1 MQIKSWNCSRK
12 SSKNANPK
20 EFQHNFSI
28 SGFLRYSGKVT
39 EYDVVRKSYLCMEKC
54 LIIKF
59 QQLPVFI
66 LWALRWNICI

>member
-28 SGFLRYSGKVT
+28 LGSLWHAGKVT
-39 EYDVVRKSYLCMEKC
+39 EYGTVKKSYLCMEKMFNGPISTTSC
-54 LIIKF
+54 ILFISSKIK
-59 QQLPVFI
+59 
-66 LWALRWNICI
+66 